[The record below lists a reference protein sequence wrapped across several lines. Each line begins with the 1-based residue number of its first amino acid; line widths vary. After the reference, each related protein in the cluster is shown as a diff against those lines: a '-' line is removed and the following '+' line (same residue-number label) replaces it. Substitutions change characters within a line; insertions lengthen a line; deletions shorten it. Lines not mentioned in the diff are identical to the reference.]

1 MAMDILPIQGSSVP
15 CERIFSSAKE
25 TLTPRRSRLKP
36 DIVEAVQMIKYALKG
51 QDTIALD
58 FTEQFSQD
66 SVIRAMED
74 EDKHVTRVPQTLAE
88 FREWNSERLQPSIP

>member
-25 TLTPRRSRLKP
+25 TITPRRNRLKP
-36 DIVEAVQMIKYALKG
+36 DIVEAVQIIKYSLKG

-58 FTEQFSQD
+58 FTEHLSQD
-66 SVIRAMED
+66 SVIRQMED
-74 EDKHVTRVPQTLAE
+74 EDKNMTCIPQTLAE
-88 FREWNSERLQPSIP
+88 FQEWNSEHVL